1 MFINDN
7 GPQWSRPNREPDFSL
22 MLGNSDSEHGDD
34 EKCNVDFWITKV
46 ISHTNVELLYA
57 YNNNCHGTTKA
68 SFCRYKDD
76 GDRWAKIRFKHR
88 HEGDDVAWGDDEQ
101 EVVAALHD
109 LLTRQIE
116 EALGL

>member
-1 MFINDN
+1 MFIKDD
-7 GPQWSRPNREPDFSL
+7 GPQWDRPDREPDFSL
-22 MLGNSDSEHGDD
+22 LLNDDQNSP
-34 EKCNVDFWITKV
+34 CNVDFWIMQV
-46 ISHTNVELLYA
+46 INQTNVELLYA
-57 YNNNCHGTTKA
+57 YDNDCHGTTKA

-88 HEGDDVAWGDDEQ
+88 HEGDDRAWGDDEQ

-116 EALGL
+116 EALGLR